1 MAKRLNILLVDD
13 DLSVRQSLTHAL
25 TSENFHVVPV
35 AGSQDAIR
43 SAGETPIDVVLL
55 DLNLGDESGWD
66 TYEQLRRLWPLL
78 TFVIMSAR
86 TDAAAPAQYEGVRAF
101 MEKPLDLP
109 LLFQTLNQLAAGNQP
124 LTA

>member
-13 DLSVRQSLTHAL
+13 DLSVRQSLAHAL
-25 TSENFHVVPV
+25 ASENFHVVSV

-66 TYEQLRRLWPLL
+66 TYEQLKRLRPLL
-78 TFVIMSAR
+78 TFVLMSAR
-86 TDAAAPAQYEGVRAF
+86 IDPTAPAQHEGVRAF
-101 MEKPLDLP
+101 LEKPLDLP
-109 LLFQTLNQLAAGNQP
+109 LLFQTLDQLAAGNQP
-124 LTA
+124 LTT

>member
-13 DLSVRQSLTHAL
+13 DLSVRQSLARAL
-25 TSENFHVVPV
+25 TSENFHVVSV

-43 SAGETPIDVVLL
+43 SAGEIAIDVVLL

-66 TYEQLRRLWPLL
+66 TYEQLRRLRPLL

-86 TDAAAPAQYEGVRAF
+86 TAPAAPAQYEGVRAF